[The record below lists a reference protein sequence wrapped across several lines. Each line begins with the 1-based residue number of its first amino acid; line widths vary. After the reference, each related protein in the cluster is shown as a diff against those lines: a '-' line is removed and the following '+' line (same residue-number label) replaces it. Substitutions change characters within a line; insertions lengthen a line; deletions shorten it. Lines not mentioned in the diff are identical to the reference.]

1 MTERKSYPIF
11 LGVSAAHL
19 LVIAAFIY
27 RPGLIQPPVQ
37 LPDMQGVLVSS
48 AESAPP
54 VELAAPA
61 LAAPKPSTAVP
72 PRAVAASA
80 PVPPVVAP
88 PSEHALTAT
97 PAPPAQSAPV
107 PASPPQPVETRPAP
121 NAPQSALPAPRE
133 AAAAPK
139 TRPAQDA
146 GNGPVTLPQADAA
159 FLNNP
164 KPRYPALSRRL
175 GERGKVLLE
184 VLILTDGSVGEIAV
198 KTSSGFPRLD
208 SAALEAVR
216 RWRFQPARRGT
227 TPIAF
232 RYDLTIDFTIGG

>member
-1 MTERKSYPIF
+1 MTERKSYPVI
-11 LGVSAAHL
+11 LAVSAAHL
-19 LVIAAFIY
+19 LLLAAFIY
-27 RPGLIQPPVQ
+27 QPGLLQPPVQ

-54 VELAAPA
+54 VQLAAPA
-61 LAAPKPSTAVP
+61 LKVPEPTPAPRPQPMPV
-72 PRAVAASA
+72 SA

-88 PSEHALTAT
+88 PSEHALTS
-97 PAPPAQSAPV
+97 PPV
-107 PASPPQPVETRPAP
+107 PPVQSKPQFESPAQPVETRPAP
-121 NAPQSALPAPRE
+121 SAAPSAQPAPRE
-133 AAAAPK
+133 ASAAPQA
-139 TRPAQDA
+139 RPGQEVAK
-146 GNGPVTLPQADAA
+146 GPVTLPQADAG

-164 KPRYPALSRRL
+164 KPRYPAISRRL